1 MRSLFREPL
10 AHFLAIGIGLFAIF
24 AIVNDSQPAETD
36 TRIVVTAAD
45 AEWLS
50 QNFARVWNR
59 QPTATE
65 LDHLIEEHI
74 REEVYFREALAL
86 GLDTDDTIIRRRLA
100 QKMQFLS
107 EDLAVQSD
115 SPDEAVRAFYE
126 EHSEDYRVPPH
137 LTFSHIYF
145 SSDQRGGRATRD
157 AERIRVALDA
167 LPEPPARAPDRGDRF
182 MLEHDY
188 VSVTPEEIGWLFGSD
203 FGEQLSNLDV
213 GTWSGP
219 IESGYGLH
227 LVRIDAREEGHLP
240 SFEEAR
246 EHVRRDFA
254 NDRRLTMN
262 EEFYDTLR
270 KRYTVDITA
279 DTARQAPRLDEA
291 QAPADTTQ

>member
-1 MRSLFREPL
+1 M
-10 AHFLAIGIGLFAIF
+10 
-24 AIVNDSQPAETD
+24 
-36 TRIVVTAAD
+36 
-45 AEWLS
+45 
-50 QNFARVWNR
+50 
-59 QPTATE
+59 
-65 LDHLIEEHI
+65 
-74 REEVYFREALAL
+74 
-86 GLDTDDTIIRRRLA
+86 
-100 QKMQFLS
+100 
-107 EDLAVQSD
+107 
-115 SPDEAVRAFYE
+115 
-126 EHSEDYRVPPH
+126 
-137 LTFSHIYF
+137 
-145 SSDQRGGRATRD
+145 
-157 AERIRVALDA
+157 
-167 LPEPPARAPDRGDRF
+167 
-182 MLEHDY
+182 
-188 VSVTPEEIGWLFGSD
+188 LFGSD

-227 LVRIDAREEGHLP
+227 LVRIDGREEGHLP